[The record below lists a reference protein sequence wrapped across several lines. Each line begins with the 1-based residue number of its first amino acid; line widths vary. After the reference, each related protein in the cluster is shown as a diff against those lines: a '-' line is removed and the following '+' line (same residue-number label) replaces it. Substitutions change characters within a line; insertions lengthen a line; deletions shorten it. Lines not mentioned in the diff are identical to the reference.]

1 MRMSIVVSFLTA
13 AATAAASSA
22 SVVTNNPPGAVYTA
36 TLPSAAFDTAAFPDG
51 GNVKGAV
58 YAVSSPDGTGVMFQ
72 VKFSGLPSEGGPFTY
87 HIHEKPV
94 PANGNCTATGG
105 HLDPFMAGDTTS
117 CNSSAPATC
126 QVGDL
131 SGKHGKVTSDP
142 FFATYTDDYASLA
155 GGLGSFFGNLSV
167 VLHTS
172 DKTRITCANFTA
184 VSTGSTAG
192 AGSSGSCS
200 SGAAPSATTGV
211 PFLPSYTTRGVTTTG
226 RASAGGNATAT
237 YSTPSAS
244 SSIVTAGGSAN
255 APVLMLAIGLAA
267 LAFAL

>member
-1 MRMSIVVSFLTA
+1 MRMPTVVSFLAA

-22 SVVTNNPPGAVYTA
+22 TVVTNNPPGAVYTA

-51 GNVKGAV
+51 GNVKGSV

-105 HLDPFMAGDTTS
+105 HLDPFLAGDTIS

-131 SGKHGKVTSDP
+131 SGKYGKVTSDP
-142 FFATYTDDYASLA
+142 FSATYTDDYASLA
-155 GGLGSFFGNLSV
+155 GGSGAFFGNRSI

-172 DKTRITCANFTA
+172 NKTRITCANFTA
-184 VSTGSTAG
+184 VST
-192 AGSSGSCS
+192 GSSGSCS
-200 SGAAPSATTGV
+200 SGAAPSATTGA
-211 PFLPSYTTRGVTTTG
+211 PLLPSFATTRGVTPTG

-237 YSTPSAS
+237 YSTPAAS

-255 APVLMLAIGLAA
+255 TPVLVLAIGLAA
-267 LAFAL
+267 LAFAM